1 MCRFTTNHFSACAHV
16 ETETQT
22 CHLTNVKRFPRI
34 TPCLP
39 QDCRPTTLVGQCFD
53 CRSGYLTHGLWSR
66 RAPTHQTTYT
76 GQAPRIFGWDN
87 QDNQNE
93 ERWEPRKQKRNTL
106 RDRQLNRVPGE
117 GFAAGDARLDLPSQ
131 RLYAP
136 ERKTTTN
143 DAAREAI
150 RDATRDLTRDILSR
164 GTTTRDEGWSG
175 RTGKRLP
182 SLPTRTT
189 VTDTVRD
196 SPRPAAPPPA
206 WVIEPSR
213 VEEPETIAQQPWV
226 DDRLHKL
233 KNQHRIERVREGT
246 QDAKTPQN
254 TNITSGIRRKPL
266 SFKAAE
272 HIRRQADRKEE
283 ATQAWSK
290 RQPEWTQHKP
300 LVHTESKELF
310 LSTITASDVEKRR
323 QADRTWK
330 KAETAVDDESRR
342 KAAELWVKL
351 LRSEQQLIHS
361 KSKELFLPTAVAA
374 LAVPEAERRREAT
387 EAWENMLKDQQRQL
401 VIKHSASKELFLPST
416 PRAQDYSERTREAT
430 AAWENTERSW
440 ASHRP
445 MIHTA
450 SKELF
455 LTMTPTHTHNLP
467 EMKDASEL
475 SRISMM
481 FETAVATAATTTQ
494 ADTGKLE
501 AQLDV
506 NSRRGTLHEGSEMIE
521 VKHVYELPDVEKLPM
536 MTFDGTCLER
546 VTCVSE
552 CKN

>member
-1 MCRFTTNHFSACAHV
+1 MCRFTTTHFSACTHV

-22 CHLTNVKRFPRI
+22 CHLTNVNRFPRV
-34 TPCLP
+34 TPCFP

-53 CRSGYLTHGLWSR
+53 CRSGYLTHDLGSR
-66 RAPTHQTTYT
+66 RAPTYQKTYT
-76 GQAPRIFGWDN
+76 GPAPRIFGWDN
-87 QDNQNE
+87 QDDQNE

-117 GFAAGDARLDLPSQ
+117 GFAAGYARLDLPNQ
-131 RLYAP
+131 RLYVP
-136 ERKTTTN
+136 ERKATAD
-143 DAAREAI
+143 DAARQAI

-164 GTTTRDEGWSG
+164 GITTRDEGWSG
-175 RTGKRLP
+175 RSGNRHP
-182 SLPTRTT
+182 DLPTRTT
-189 VTDTVRD
+189 VTDSLGD
-196 SPRPAAPPPA
+196 SARPAAPTPP
-206 WVIEPSR
+206 R

-233 KNQHRIERVREGT
+233 KNQQRIERVREGA
-246 QDAKTPQN
+246 QDARTPQN
-254 TNITSGIRRKPL
+254 TNIPSEIRRMPL
-266 SFKAAE
+266 SFRAAE

-290 RQPEWTQHKP
+290 RQPEWTQHKL

-310 LSTITASDVEKRR
+310 LPTITPSDVEKRR

-342 KAAELWVKL
+342 KAAELWANL
-351 LRSEQQLIHS
+351 LKSEQQLVHS

-445 MIHTA
+445 MIHTV

-455 LTMTPTHTHNLP
+455 LTMTPTHTHNLS

-481 FETAVATAATTTQ
+481 FETAFATAATTTR

-521 VKHVYELPDVEKLPM
+521 VKYVYELPNVEQLPM
-536 MTFDGTCLER
+536 MTFDGTCLEI
-546 VTCVSE
+546 VTCASE
-552 CKN
+552 CKS